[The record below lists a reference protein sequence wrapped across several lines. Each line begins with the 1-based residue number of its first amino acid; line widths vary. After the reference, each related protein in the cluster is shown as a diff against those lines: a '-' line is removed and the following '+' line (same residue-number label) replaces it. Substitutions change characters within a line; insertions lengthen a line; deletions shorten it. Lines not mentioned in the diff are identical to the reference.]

1 MLAKLYFLATG
12 SARLR
17 LDDTFLKQVVLPVQL
32 TSRRPPLECWRT
44 ETNIGNDNEW
54 SDTTR
59 RFIMLRAL
67 PYSGAEYDDGD
78 ELPVAFLRMLL
89 GVLVGSGIRLP
100 VSMSKK
106 ESESA

>member
-1 MLAKLYFLATG
+1 
-12 SARLR
+12 
-17 LDDTFLKQVVLPVQL
+17 
-32 TSRRPPLECWRT
+32 
-44 ETNIGNDNEW
+44 
-54 SDTTR
+54 
-59 RFIMLRAL
+59 MLRAL